1 MTITVDFD
9 RVRELL
15 PQAYPFVMVD
25 RVESFEKDQYITCLK
40 NITGNEW
47 AFPGHFPK
55 KAIYPGVLIIEGIA
69 QSGILL
75 FQLSQEPLELS
86 EVSRTFLLTS
96 VKTRFLKPVV
106 PGDQMIYRCE
116 MVKKT
121 STAGII
127 EGVATVGG
135 EPVAKAE
142 MTFYSA

>member
-116 MVKKT
+116 MIKKT

-127 EGVATVGG
+127 EGLATVGD
-135 EPVAKAE
+135 ETVAKAE

>member
-116 MVKKT
+116 MIKKT

-135 EPVAKAE
+135 ETVAKAE